1 MSGAGEDGMTAGSS
15 EGGAVAGTGGGPS
28 AAGRSVGV
36 TGATGYVGGRLVP
49 RLLDEGYRVRCLAR
63 SPGKLDGRPWR
74 DRIEVVRG
82 DVLDPESLAPF
93 LDGLHAVYYLVHAM
107 AEGEHGFEERDRRA
121 ARGMA
126 RAAARAGVG
135 RIVYL
140 GGLGETG
147 ERLSRH
153 LASRL
158 ETGRALREGPVPVTE
173 LRAAVIVGSGS
184 MSFEMIRA
192 LVERLPVMI
201 TPKWVNT
208 RSQPIAITDVLR
220 YLVGCL
226 AEERT
231 AGGAFDI
238 GGADVLTYRDMMLGY
253 ARARGLRRVMIPVPV
268 LSPRLSSYWVDLITP
283 IPASYARPLIQGLK
297 NEVVV
302 RDHRI
307 RDLVPFAPMGYDEAV
322 RRAMALTESGDV
334 ETRWTEA
341 SLPYVRLRRLRDPRR
356 AAAAGNPGTS
366 GAASVSTG
374 PGEIVDVRTA
384 FSAAPPEAAWRA
396 ISGIGGRRGWY
407 AYDTLWN
414 LRGLMDRMSGGVGM
428 RRGRRDPDRL
438 RPGDAL
444 DFWRVEAVEPG
455 RALVL
460 RAEMKVPGEAWLE
473 FRVEPGGDGT
483 SCTVVQ
489 RARFRPAPFWG
500 RAYWT
505 ALLPVHAVV
514 FRGMVRAIAERAERM
529 AGGR

>member
-1 MSGAGEDGMTAGSS
+1 MGRAEENGVTAGPDRAGTAGAGA
-15 EGGAVAGTGGGPS
+15 GGPWI
-28 AAGRSVGV
+28 GV

-49 RLLDEGYRVRCLAR
+49 RLLAEGYRVRCLAR
-63 SPGKLDGRPWR
+63 SPEKLDGRPWR
-74 DRIEVVRG
+74 DRVDVVRG
-82 DVLDPESLAPF
+82 DVLDPSTLGPF
-93 LDGLHAVYYLVHAM
+93 LDGLHAIYYLVHAM
-107 AEGEHGFEERDRRA
+107 AEGERGFEERDRRA
-121 ARGMA
+121 ARGTA
-126 RAAARAGVG
+126 RAAAGAGVK
-135 RIVYL
+135 RIIYL

-147 ERLSRH
+147 EHLSRH
-153 LASRL
+153 LASRR

-192 LVERLPVMI
+192 LVERLPVML
-201 TPKWVNT
+201 TPRWVNT
-208 RSQPIAITDVLR
+208 RCQPIAIGDVLR

-231 AGGAFDI
+231 AGAAFDI
-238 GGADVLTYRDMMLGY
+238 GGAEVLTYRDMMLGY
-253 ARARGLRRVMIPVPV
+253 ARARGLKRIMLPVPV

-283 IPASYARPLIQGLK
+283 IPASYARPLIQGLR

-302 RDHRI
+302 RDDRI
-307 RDLVPFAPMGYDEAV
+307 RGLVPFEPMGYEEAV
-322 RRAMALTESGDV
+322 RRAMALTDRSEV

-341 SLPYVRLRRLRDPRR
+341 SLPFVHSR
-356 AAAAGNPGTS
+356 ADA
-366 GAASVSTG
+366 GAA

-384 FSAAPPEAAWRA
+384 FCAAPPEAAWRS

-444 DFWRVEAVEPG
+444 DFWRVEAVDPG

-483 SCTVVQ
+483 SCTIVQ
-489 RARFRPAPFWG
+489 RARFRPVPFWG

-529 AGGR
+529 AGRR